1 MSTTTKQK
9 TWSKILTIGDE
20 VSYSDVNLW
29 FARRG
34 KLVAFR
40 KGNHGGD
47 CIVIWQGNTNETE
60 ECSFNLVS
68 WK

>member
-1 MSTTTKQK
+1 MTEKQK
-9 TWSKILTIGDE
+9 TWHKIVAIGDE

-34 KLVAFR
+34 KLVQFV
-40 KGNHGGD
+40 KGKFGGD
-47 CIVIWQGNTNETE
+47 CLVLWAGNPNLIE
-60 ECSFNLVS
+60 ECSANLVS